1 MLMAPVSDE
10 VEALNLRG
18 LSPQQPP
25 VSGNAAGP
33 NGEPMTA
40 VLVQYP
46 TDGHFAVFDNP
57 EAQRHYTGFLDTL
70 LHQDLPSVGP

>member
-1 MLMAPVSDE
+1 MTPVSDE
-10 VEALNLRG
+10 VEALDLRG
-18 LSPQQPP
+18 LTPLEPP
-25 VSGNAAGP
+25 ISGNAQGP
-33 NGEPMTA
+33 NQEPVTA

-46 TDGHFAVFDNP
+46 QDGHFVVFDNP